1 VCGWSARQSAANAVA
16 GAWTCSSRKLCGLIE
31 QRHFDREFNRL
42 GHLSKK
48 PLSDNEIDDR
58 LKAARAVLGEE
69 HGATVPGE
77 TALAAA
83 RKALELLSLGL
94 IAAGLKQP
102 DA

>member
-1 VCGWSARQSAANAVA
+1 
-16 GAWTCSSRKLCGLIE
+16 
-31 QRHFDREFNRL
+31 
-42 GHLSKK
+42 LSKK

-69 HGATVPGE
+69 HGATIPGE
-77 TALAAA
+77 TALKAA

-102 DA
+102 DP

>member
-1 VCGWSARQSAANAVA
+1 M
-16 GAWTCSSRKLCGLIE
+16 
-31 QRHFDREFNRL
+31 
-42 GHLSKK
+42 SKK
-48 PLSDNEIDDR
+48 TLSDNEIDDR

-94 IAAGLKQP
+94 IAAGLK
-102 DA
+102 

>member
-1 VCGWSARQSAANAVA
+1 L
-16 GAWTCSSRKLCGLIE
+16 SRISP
-31 QRHFDREFNRL
+31 EFQRL

-48 PLSDNEIDDR
+48 ALSDNEIDDR

-83 RKALELLSLGL
+83 RKTLELISLGL
-94 IAAGLKQP
+94 IAAGLKRP
-102 DA
+102 IDFY